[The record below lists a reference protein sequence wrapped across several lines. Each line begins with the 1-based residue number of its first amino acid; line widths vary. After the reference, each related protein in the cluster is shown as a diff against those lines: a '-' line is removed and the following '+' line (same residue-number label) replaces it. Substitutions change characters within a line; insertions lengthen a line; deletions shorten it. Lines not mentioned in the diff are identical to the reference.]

1 MNDPER
7 QLNEMK
13 PAAPSEEFERRMAAL
28 FENARPRPA
37 FWRRGI
43 VVWQAAAAC
52 MLCGVS
58 GFAASNYL
66 RAQTPIPEPQ
76 IRTEYYVIPATGHAV
91 RGAFDLTDTIAYRS
105 AAPPPMQV
113 IIETFEGGQR
123 S

>member
-28 FENARPRPA
+28 FDDSRPRPA

-43 VVWQAAAAC
+43 ALWQVAAAC
-52 MLCGVS
+52 LLCGFA
-58 GFAASNYL
+58 GFAASDYL
-66 RAQTPIPEPQ
+66 QERNPIPTPE
-76 IRTEYYVIPATGHAV
+76 IRTEYYMIPVQGPAV
-91 RGAFDLTDTIAYRS
+91 RSAFDLTDPTPYQS
-105 AAPPPMQV
+105 AASPPIQV
-113 IIETFEGGQR
+113 IIQTADWEQQ